1 MEKSWPKIHR
11 KFCSKNSTLRISI
24 RFCIALRLQIFG
36 HRPLFRFASKLL
48 NLSLKNVQLLQDQSE
63 SFSSIESGGF
73 TFVDTRDE
81 LPTYMD
87 TTRND
92 SSRQKRSAM
101 SRRCN
106 YFSSTFAK
114 RLLTGFTSS
123 LAPQQKSVQKRLQ
136 TLLSWNFLYMCRNV
150 TKLSM
155 HTILP
160 ILALVMYYF
169 SVNGYIEPAE
179 LAIGILKFLFDGKIK
194 KKKFKLQS
202 EK

>member
-1 MEKSWPKIHR
+1 
-11 KFCSKNSTLRISI
+11 
-24 RFCIALRLQIFG
+24 
-36 HRPLFRFASKLL
+36 
-48 NLSLKNVQLLQDQSE
+48 
-63 SFSSIESGGF
+63 
-73 TFVDTRDE
+73 
-81 LPTYMD
+81 MD

-101 SRRCN
+101 SQRCN

-136 TLLSWNFLYMCRNV
+136 TLLSWNCLYMCRNV

-194 KKKFKLQS
+194 IKCKLQS